1 MAAFAAKALAER
13 LHERLAGHGLA
24 ATRLGIEAH
33 TAAGEELHRVW
44 RHDGLLDAAAL
55 ADRARWQ
62 LDGWLTGTGRA
73 SALSGRLP
81 GWPGSASGGRSE
93 PARGRGFNG
102 IRPTAR
108 IDPL

>member
-44 RHDGLLDAAAL
+44 RHDGLLDAAPL

-62 LDGWLTGTGRA
+62 LDGWLTGTGRT
-73 SALSGRLP
+73 SALSGRL
-81 GWPGSASGGRSE
+81 SGGGSGEQSE
-93 PARGRGFNG
+93 PGQGRGFNG

-108 IDPL
+108 L